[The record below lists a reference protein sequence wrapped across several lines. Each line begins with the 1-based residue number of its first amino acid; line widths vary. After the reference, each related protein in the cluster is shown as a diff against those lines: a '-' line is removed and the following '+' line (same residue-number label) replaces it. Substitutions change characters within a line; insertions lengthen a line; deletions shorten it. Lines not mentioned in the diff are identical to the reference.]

1 MRIRPA
7 EREARAGGLRRRIH
21 LLPHLFTM
29 GNLFAGYFA
38 VNAVLAGDL
47 DRAAVA
53 IVIGWVLD
61 TLDGAVARLVR
72 TPSRIGVQLDSLA
85 DIVTFGIAP
94 AVLAIAWGAS
104 HIEGPERWAAHLY
117 RLAWIASFAYA
128 AAGALRL
135 ARFNVMSSDVEEAP
149 VVPRAFFVGMPIP
162 AGAGCVAVVVHLLK
176 EPLVEWSHGV
186 VWLVY
191 LFTIAGLMASRI
203 PFPRF
208 RWLLSNP
215 RHPQILMLVL
225 ALLLAAVY
233 YYSEIVFFG
242 LLVAYLTSVV
252 VINLRRRPAAG
263 ADAPAEGLNGPPAD
277 GV

>member
-1 MRIRPA
+1 MRLRTDMQ
-7 EREARAGGLRRRIH
+7 ESRRSRLRRRIH

-38 VNAVLAGDL
+38 VSAVMAGDL
-47 DRAAVA
+47 DRAAIA

-61 TLDGAVARLVR
+61 ILDGAVARLVQ

-94 AVLAIAWGAS
+94 AVLAYAWGAAA
-104 HIEGPERWAAHLY
+104 IEAPAIWATHLQ
-117 RLAWIASFAYA
+117 RLAWIASFAFA

-135 ARFNVMSSDVEEAP
+135 ARFNVMSADMEEDLP
-149 VVPRAFFVGMPIP
+149 PSPKETFTGMPIP
-162 AGAGCVAVVVHLLK
+162 AGAGSIAAMVHLVK
-176 EPLVEWSHGV
+176 EPLVDWVHGV

-191 LFTIAGLMASRI
+191 LFTVAILMASRL

-208 RWLLSNP
+208 RGLFRP
-215 RHPQILMLVL
+215 RHPQIFLLVL
-225 ALLLAAVY
+225 ALLLAAGY
-233 YYSEIVFFG
+233 YYSEAVLYG
-242 LLVAYLTSVV
+242 VYVTYLTAVV
-252 VINLRRRPAAG
+252 VSNLRRRPR
-263 ADAPAEGLNGPPAD
+263 GLNAPTPG